1 MFEKPLGMRDTLP
14 LLYEAKMKVRNKMLE
29 EMASWGYQMI
39 ATPALEYY
47 ETVGKESAIQDQQ
60 LFTLIDQQGHTLVL
74 RPDMTAPIARVA
86 ASKLLKD
93 RIPVRL
99 AYAAN
104 VYRAQQREGGR
115 PAEFEQ
121 IGIECIGHSTVSG
134 DAESIALLVSVLR
147 NAGLAHFKISIGHIG
162 YIHQLFLDV
171 LHNEEQAERC
181 RKFLYEKNYVGYR
194 EHVKRLGLSEEKEQR
209 LLQLLSLRG
218 IEDTFKQGKI
228 LLENE
233 AGLQAIAELEE
244 LYKQLKDFGV
254 HEYVS
259 FDLSLVCHMSY
270 YTGLLFE
277 VYADGVGVPIGSGG
291 RYDNLLSKFNYQAPA
306 TGFAVST
313 DRLLEA
319 LGDLDAEKD
328 SYCILFSEN
337 QRPAAIAA
345 AVAMRKDGKVVV
357 LQDIKGVKDVSAF
370 TDSFTA
376 VQYMVDSEEE
386 EL

>member
-14 LLYEAKMKVRNKMLE
+14 LLYETKMKVRNRMLQ
-29 EMASWGYQMI
+29 EMTSWGYQMI

-86 ASKLLKD
+86 ASKLLKY

-104 VYRAQQREGGR
+104 VYRAQQNEGGR

-121 IGIECIGHSTVSG
+121 VGIECIGHSTVSG

-147 NAGLAHFKISIGHIG
+147 ITGLENFKISVGHIG
-162 YIHQLFLDV
+162 YIQQLFLDV
-171 LHNEEQAERC
+171 LHNEEKAEQC
-181 RKFLYEKNYVGYR
+181 LKFLYEKNYVGYR
-194 EHVKRLGLSEEKEQR
+194 EHVKKLALSDAQEQR
-209 LLQLLSLRG
+209 LLKLLSLRG
-218 IEDTFKQGKI
+218 LEEIFMEGSM

-233 AGLQAIAELEE
+233 AGLQAISELEE
-244 LYKQLKDFGV
+244 LHRQLKDFGV
-254 HEYVS
+254 YEYVN

-277 VYADGVGVPIGSGG
+277 VYANGVGAPIGSGG
-291 RYDNLLSKFNYQAPA
+291 RYDNLLSKFNYKAPA

-319 LGDLDAEKD
+319 LGNLEAEKD
-328 SYCILFSEN
+328 SYCILFSEE
-337 QRPAAIAA
+337 QRQDAIKAA
-345 AVAMRKDGKVVV
+345 AKMRAEGKVVI
-357 LQDIKGVKDVSAF
+357 LQDINGVKDVTAF
-370 TDSFTA
+370 TSSFTA
-376 VQYMVDSEEE
+376 VEYMTDSEGEE
-386 EL
+386 Q